1 MTDLHLTLLADWVK
15 IFGALVVFFIGLQ
28 RYSKAQ
34 EWKRGEFIAAQIK
47 SFESDR
53 KIQIVMTM
61 LDWNDRE
68 LNFPLETGGEIILI
82 MVDDALLSSALL
94 PHDAAQGYYPKEVMI
109 RDCIDRYLDMLARLQ
124 NFVDARLIGV
134 AELRPY
140 MDYWIQLTAGKKP
153 PSTS

>member
-1 MTDLHLTLLADWVK
+1 
-15 IFGALVVFFIGLQ
+15 
-28 RYSKAQ
+28 
-34 EWKRGEFIAAQIK
+34 
-47 SFESDR
+47 
-53 KIQIVMTM
+53 MTM

-68 LNFPLETGGEIILI
+68 LNFPLETGGETILI

-94 PHDAAQGYYPKEVMI
+94 PYDAAQGYYPKEAMI

-124 NFVDARLIGV
+124 NFLDARLIGI

-153 PSTS
+153 GHHRSQVFILLLNYIQTYGFNGAARLIKGFGYEPVPSQASIKEAIEKTLEARQRPAAKSR